1 MTSALLFLSLLF
13 AGSGCAALVYEV
25 VWFQLLP
32 LALGS
37 SAVSMAV
44 LLGAYMGGM
53 CVGSVWMA
61 YRPER
66 TWRLH
71 PLRVYAVLELA
82 IGAWALFLLA
92 ALPAASGL
100 SAALGTATR
109 GLAFRGLFAGLCL
122 LPPAAFM
129 GATLPAV
136 ARSVEASRR
145 GVSWLGCL
153 YAANTAGGVGGA
165 VLAGYFLLRAH
176 DVTFA
181 TWVGVVLNVLVATA
195 AWALSTRMPAAAPTH
210 ARSDPEEAAAPSA
223 GGSWPVYAAIGIS
236 GATAL
241 GAEVIFTRLLSL
253 LLGPTVYTFSLIVAV
268 LLAGIGVGSFAGAA
282 LARAATNPRTTFG
295 ACQCLLVLALL
306 WAAHA
311 LAVSLPSWPI
321 MPSLSQTPAAE
332 LEVDLVRCVWAVF
345 PAACLWGA
353 SFPLA
358 LASAAREGLALDR
371 VSGGIY
377 AANTVGAIL
386 GATLASLVLIPALGT
401 QASQRVLVAATAF
414 GAALLLVPVPAAR
427 GGALTYPWKR
437 VAPSIAALALLRWVT
452 FLVPATPAALVAYG
466 HDVAL
471 HQGPIGEVLYVGEGM
486 NSSMAV
492 TRIGTVL
499 NYHNAGKIQ
508 ASSMPADMR
517 LERMLGHLAT
527 LVPEHPSEV
536 LVIGCGAGVTAG
548 AVSVDPAVVHETIA
562 EIETLVPKEVAPR
575 FSSQNFEVASNPK
588 VHVEIDD
595 ARHFVTTTRQ
605 TFDAVTSDP
614 FDPWV
619 KGAAALYTA
628 EFFELV
634 KRRLAPGGVV
644 TVFVQ
649 LYESGEDAV
658 KSEIATFAQAFPDTM
673 VFANTIR
680 GQGYDVV
687 LLGRAE
693 PAPIDIDGIEQRLAR
708 PEYARVRESLREV
721 GFESAT
727 QLFST
732 FTAGGEELAPWLA
745 DAQINRDRNLRLEYL
760 AGFAMSLHEEGA
772 IYRHIRESKG
782 YPTRAFLGSAARL
795 AALRSAIDAVR

>member
-1 MTSALLFLSLLF
+1 VTSALLFLCLLF
-13 AGSGCAALVYEV
+13 AGSGCAALIYEV

-37 SAVSMAV
+37 SAVSLAV

-53 CVGSVWMA
+53 CVGSAWMA
-61 YRPER
+61 YRSEH
-66 TWRLH
+66 TWRVH
-71 PLRVYAVLELA
+71 PLRVYALLELA
-82 IGAWALFLLA
+82 IGAWALLLLA
-92 ALPAASGL
+92 ALPAAGGL
-100 SAALGTATR
+100 SAVFGAATSGLGYR
-109 GLAFRGLFAGLCL
+109 GFFAGLCL
-122 LPPAAFM
+122 LPPAALM

-136 ARSVEASRR
+136 ARSVEASPR
-145 GVSWLGCL
+145 GVSWLGGL

-165 VLAGYFLLRAH
+165 LLAGYFLLRAH

-181 TWVGVVLNVLVATA
+181 TWAGVAINASVAAA
-195 AWALSTRMPAAAPTH
+195 AWMLSPRMPAATPQL
-210 ARSDPEEAAAPSA
+210 ARPECDAVTSRI
-223 GGSWPVYAAIGIS
+223 GGFWPVYVAIGIS

-241 GAEVIFTRLLSL
+241 AAEVVYTRLLSL

-268 LLAGIGVGSFAGAA
+268 FLAGIGLGSFGGSAI
-282 LARAATNPRTTFG
+282 ARAVGKSRVPFG
-295 ACQCLLVLALL
+295 VCQALLVLALL

-311 LAVSLPSWPI
+311 LAVSLPAWPI
-321 MPSLSQTPAAE
+321 MPSLSRTAAAE
-332 LEVDLVRCVWAVF
+332 LEIDLVRCIWAVF

-358 LASAAREGLALDR
+358 LVSAAHEEQSLGR
-371 VSGGIY
+371 VSGGVY

-386 GATLASLVLIPALGT
+386 GATLASLVLLPSLGT
-401 QASQRVLVAATAF
+401 QVSQRVLIAVTAF
-414 GAALLLVPVPAAR
+414 GAVILLVPVASGD
-427 GGALTYPWKR
+427 GGALAYPWRR
-437 VAPSIAALALLRWVT
+437 VAPGVAALALLRGLT
-452 FLVPATPAALVAYG
+452 SLVPPTPAALVAYG

-471 HQGPIGEVLYVGEGM
+471 HQGPVGEVVYVGEGM

-492 TRIGTVL
+492 TRTGAVL
-499 NYHNAGKIQ
+499 NYHNAGKVQ
-508 ASSMPADMR
+508 ASSLPADMR

-527 LVPEHPSEV
+527 LVPEHPREV

-548 AVSVDPAVVHETIA
+548 AVSIDPELVHETIA
-562 EIETLVPKEVAPR
+562 EIESLVPKEVAPR
-575 FSSQNFEVASNPK
+575 FSAQNFDVVSNPK

-634 KRRLAPGGVV
+634 KRRLNPGGVV

-658 KSEIATFAQAFPDTM
+658 KSEIATFARAFPDTM
-673 VFANTIR
+673 VFGNTIR

-693 PAPIDIDGIEQRLAR
+693 PAPIDIDDIEQRLAR
-708 PEYARVRESLREV
+708 PEYARVRESLKEV
-721 GFESAT
+721 GFESVT

-732 FTAGGEELAPWLA
+732 FTASGDDLAPWLE

-760 AGFAMSLHEEGA
+760 AGFAMNLHEEAA
-772 IYRHIRESKG
+772 IYRHIRESKE
-782 YPTRAFLGSAARL
+782 YPTSAFLGSAARL
-795 AALRSAIDAVR
+795 AALRSAIDAVP